1 MIGIQDYDF
10 SCVEIKKE
18 TRESAGARNSIFI
31 DDGSIWI
38 KTETMG
44 ADGIE
49 YRASISFSITKDF
62 IKEIQALLSIVEI

>member
-18 TRESAGARNSIFI
+18 IRESASARNSIFI
-31 DDGSIWI
+31 DDCSMWI

-44 ADGIE
+44 DDGIE